1 MVKSEI
7 ISKLSKKIHQKLKKS
22 ELEEILNIILETI
35 NETGTTVLMAS
46 HNYNLI
52 KGRGRPIFELK
63 NVPEGTKELRFKMK
77 DKDVPGYN
85 HGGGKI
91 KDYNGNLTI
100 QPGAFKYKSPCPPD
114 GSHTYEWTI
123 TAIGEKKKKLG
134 KAKATKNYP

>member
-1 MVKSEI
+1 MKLLIKS
-7 ISKLSKKIHQKLKKS
+7 
-22 ELEEILNIILETI
+22 IILLLLFYIPTSA
-35 NETGTTVLMAS
+35 NEFSFTFDWG
-46 HNYNLI
+46 NL
-52 KGRGRPIFELK
+52 KSCTSGKPNKVSNPIFELK

-91 KDYNGNLTI
+91 KDYNGDLTI

-123 TAIGEKKKKLG
+123 TAIGDKKKKLG

>member
-1 MVKSEI
+1 M
-7 ISKLSKKIHQKLKKS
+7 KKIILILTIYLISTISAYAEFSFTFEWGNIKKC
-22 ELEEILNIILETI
+22 T
-35 NETGTTVLMAS
+35 TGNPNTVP
-46 HNYNLI
+46 N
-52 KGRGRPIFELK
+52 PIFNLS

-91 KDYNGNLTI
+91 KNYTGATTI
-100 QPGAFKYKSPCPPD
+100 EPGAFKYKSPCPPS

-134 KAKATKNYP
+134 KAKAKRKYPE